1 MQLGLV
7 QGGQKYHKSNVNNKN
22 KLSMRMGMVGGSRE
36 IFNFCLESRGSCHCI
51 CYHLVEKKKMKKRIR
66 RAILIETK
74 PIWRDHQQQPS
85 DLCSSL
91 WLNYLDHNQGCVVSY
106 CPSDP
111 QFSYPLSTTKTTT
124 TKTKGL

>member
-74 PIWRDHQQQPS
+74 PIWRDNQQQPS

-91 WLNYLDHNQGCVVSY
+91 WLNYLDHNQGYVVFY

>member
-74 PIWRDHQQQPS
+74 PIW
-85 DLCSSL
+85 
-91 WLNYLDHNQGCVVSY
+91 
-106 CPSDP
+106 
-111 QFSYPLSTTKTTT
+111 
-124 TKTKGL
+124 